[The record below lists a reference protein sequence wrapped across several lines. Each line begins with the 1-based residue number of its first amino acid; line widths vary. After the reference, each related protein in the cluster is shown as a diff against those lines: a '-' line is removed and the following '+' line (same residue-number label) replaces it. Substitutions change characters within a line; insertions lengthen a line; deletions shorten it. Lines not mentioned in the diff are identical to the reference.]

1 MRFKAILICVI
12 FSLTV
17 LPITP
22 VDAQVGAPS
31 VNLECVSQDPSG
43 AIDVEVYPGADLTG
57 NAYCTVSNP
66 NSYQEKIDIQ
76 VTADGLVVAHPGT
89 ITLGPNAEEDFTVTV
104 KADQSMTMQS
114 RNLMVRATVTEAM
127 NAPPPNIAEAE
138 VSMIVSILQF
148 SGLQVEAVEAS
159 LTLESE
165 FEQDVEFKVY
175 NQGNWADQFSI
186 GLTDNSMEELEYAG
200 FTISIPLVKVEIE
213 SMAAPTKARILIKTP
228 KVSEDWPINSEGQHE
243 KTFTLEFIATSGFS
257 CNNEGSCNSETAYT
271 TITVY
276 AEPSDPEESDSK
288 SGVISNSMDNKA
300 LVYGGGGAGV
310 ILLLILF
317 VVMRRKK

>member
-1 MRFKAILICVI
+1 MRLKAILICMI

-22 VDAQVGAPS
+22 ADAQVGAPS
-31 VNLECVSQDPSG
+31 VNLECESLDPSG
-43 AIDVEVYPGADLTG
+43 AVEIEVYPGADLTG
-57 NAYCTVSNP
+57 IAYCTVSNP

-76 VTADGLVVAHPGT
+76 VSSDGLVTAHPGT

-104 KADQSMTMQS
+104 RADQRMTMSS
-114 RNLMVRATVTEAM
+114 RNMMVRATVTEAM

-148 SGLQVEAVEAS
+148 SGLQVVASEAS

-165 FEQDVEFKVY
+165 FEQDVEFQVF
-175 NQGNWADQFSI
+175 NQGNWHDRFSI
-186 GLTDNSMEELEYAG
+186 GLTKDSLQELEYAG
-200 FTISIPLVKVEIE
+200 FSISIPLVKIEIE
-213 SMAAPTKARILIKTP
+213 SMSPPANARIVLKTP
-228 KVSEDWPINSEGQHE
+228 KVSEDWPINSDGQHE
-243 KTFTLEFIATSGFS
+243 KTFTLEFIATSEFS
-257 CNNEGSCNSETAYT
+257 CRSEGYCNSETAYT

-276 AEPSDPEESDSK
+276 AEVSSPEESDSK
-288 SGVISNSMDNKA
+288 SGVISNSMDNQL

-317 VVMRRKK
+317 VVMRKKK

>member
-1 MRFKAILICVI
+1 MRLKAILICVI

-22 VDAQVGAPS
+22 ANAQVTPA
-31 VNLECVSQDPSG
+31 VNLECESLDPSG
-43 AIDVEVYPGADLTG
+43 AVEIEVYPGADLIG
-57 NAYCTVSNP
+57 IAYCTVSNP

-76 VTADGLVVAHPGT
+76 VTADGLVTAHPGT
-89 ITLGPNAEEDFTVTV
+89 ITLGPNAEEEFTVTV
-104 KADQSMTMQS
+104 KADERMTMS
-114 RNLMVRATVTEAM
+114 GRNLRVTATVTEV
-127 NAPPPNIAEAE
+127 NGAPPPNIAESE

-175 NQGNWADQFSI
+175 NQGNWADQFSV
-186 GLTDNSMEELEYAG
+186 GLTKDSLQELEYAG
-200 FTISIPLVKVEIE
+200 FSISIPLVKIEIE
-213 SMAAPTKARILIKTP
+213 SMAAPAKALIVLKTP
-228 KVSEDWPINSEGQHE
+228 KVSEDWPINSDGQHE
-243 KTFTLEFIATSGFS
+243 KTFTLEFIATSEFS
-257 CNNEGSCNSETAYT
+257 CRSEGYCNSETAYT

-276 AEPSDPEESDSK
+276 AEVSSPEESDSK

>member
-1 MRFKAILICVI
+1 MRLKTILICVI

-31 VNLECVSQDPSG
+31 VNLSCISLDPSG
-43 AIDVEVYPGADLTG
+43 AVDIEVYPGADLTG

-89 ITLGPNAEEDFTVTV
+89 ITLGPNAEEEFTVTV
-104 KADQSMTMQS
+104 KADERMTKSS
-114 RNLMVRATVTEAM
+114 RNLRVTATVTEAM
-127 NAPPPNIAEAE
+127 NAPPPNLAEAE

-159 LTLESE
+159 LTIESE
-165 FEQDVEFKVY
+165 IEQEIEFKVY

-200 FTISIPLVKVEIE
+200 FSISIPLVKVEID
-213 SMAAPTKARILIKTP
+213 SMTAPTKARILIKTP
-228 KVSEDWPINSEGQHE
+228 KVSEDWPINSEGQYE
-243 KTFTLEFIATSGFS
+243 KTFKLEFISSSQFS
-257 CNNEGSCNSETAYT
+257 CSYESSCNSETAYT